1 MLQTQDTGRGKEDA
15 LPAPPVACG
24 PADALRLDSTLRN
37 SESFHGFKSSSLS
50 VCCGSRGKTTGLFG
64 GGGAR
69 GSVVSTLCDPW
80 TAVHQAPL
88 SMKLPRQEYWSG
100 LPRAPPGDRPHP
112 GIGSCV
118 SCLGRQLLF
127 HGATWEAA
135 RGPQSQTP
143 YSQAGVPTSSTPTA
157 RLGSP
162 HPDPLQPGWGPHIQH
177 PYSQAG
183 VPAFSTTYI

>member
-1 MLQTQDTGRGKEDA
+1 MVLSHPVCPSAAAAVGKQ
-15 LPAPPVACG
+15 
-24 PADALRLDSTLRN
+24 
-37 SESFHGFKSSSLS
+37 
-50 VCCGSRGKTTGLFG
+50 
-64 GGGAR
+64 R
-69 GSVVSTLCDPW
+69 GSLAVAVLMAQLCPTLCDPW

-135 RGPQSQTP
+135 RGPQRQTP

-162 HPDPLQPGWGPHIQH
+162 HPDPPQPGWSPRIQTPPQPGWNLRIQH
-177 PYSQAG
+177 PLQLGWSPRIQHH
-183 VPAFSTTYI
+183 